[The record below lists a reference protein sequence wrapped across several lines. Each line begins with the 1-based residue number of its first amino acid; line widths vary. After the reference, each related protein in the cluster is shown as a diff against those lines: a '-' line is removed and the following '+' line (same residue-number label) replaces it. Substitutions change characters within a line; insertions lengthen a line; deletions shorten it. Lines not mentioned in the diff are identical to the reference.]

1 MRKFIFLLLFI
12 SCGKNNTATH
22 EGLAWPFLKADFA
35 NLLLTHHSGNKSSH
49 PAQRKPIPREI
60 NKTGKPYV
68 TFVTYNQLSDTFKF
82 VVKSYRQLYN
92 GESGNYAP
100 IDSLMLL
107 IYSKNS
113 NQLIKMIKTDV
124 GMIFDDYY
132 SSHKSRSYS
141 TGYNQHEEVLEN
153 YYGDLV
159 VADLNFDGKE
169 DVAFLYERA
178 NGGEIYEYY
187 VQTGTTFKREPYL
200 SDSITYFPHNINP
213 QNKTLTT
220 LTRLGAFYVAEAT
233 YRLKK
238 NKWTQINYIEHD
250 VRDDKK

>member
-12 SCGKNNTATH
+12 SCQKNNTATL
-22 EGLAWPFLKADFA
+22 EGPAWPFLKANFA
-35 NLLLTHHSGNKSSH
+35 AFMLTHHSCNKASDRA
-49 PAQRKPIPREI
+49 PRKPIPLEI
-60 NKTGKPYV
+60 DTKGKPYL

-82 VVKSYRQLYN
+82 VVKSYRQLYK

-100 IDSLMLL
+100 IDSLILF
-107 IYSKNS
+107 IYSKYS
-113 NQLIKMIKTDV
+113 HQLIKVIKTDV
-124 GMIFDDYY
+124 GVIFDDYY
-132 SSHKSRSYS
+132 SSAKSRSYS
-141 TGYNQHEEVLEN
+141 TGYNQNQQVLEN

-200 SDSITYFPHNINP
+200 SDSITYFPHSINA

-220 LTRLGAFYVAEAT
+220 LTRSGAFYIAEAT

-250 VRDDKK
+250 VRDDKN